1 MNLLDLLIL
10 LAVAVAFFFALRA
23 YRRGKGRCGGSC
35 GGCPYAGSCH
45 SVQKKERADD

>member
-1 MNLLDLLIL
+1 MKLLDFLIL
-10 LAVAVAFFFALRA
+10 LLVAAALFFALRA

-45 SVQKKERADD
+45 SDTRKDRADG